1 MTSFRR
7 SMIELNGDFIYIFIH
22 FIFCYFQVFL
32 SCCGRSLS
40 CFCISTS
47 PPLRLSF
54 PTVFFF
60 TLFFPPS
67 SNPINFSNL
76 MSMYA
81 NIDLIYR
88 GARGLKVFL
97 FFFIET
103 SKSFAFST
111 VLRIEK
117 NYAVPQRNASRAYFA
132 KNKIDSAG

>member
-22 FIFCYFQVFL
+22 FIFCYFQVFCL
-32 SCCGRSLS
+32 AAGVVCRAFVFPLP
-40 CFCISTS
+40 